1 MKKLVSRF
9 MAVLMAMTMILSMS
23 MTAFAADAADAPKG
37 TLTVNNT
44 VEGKTLDLYQI
55 FTATK
60 SGENV
65 AYTLNSAYEGFF
77 KNNTRIP
84 GSESLTG
91 EALSEAAYNY
101 VKEQVGA
108 NGEAATAKTFAKDVL
123 GWILD
128 SKNHI
133 TATKTVNTTAT
144 STVVSDLAYGYYLV
158 YPKGATDTSTAPGN
172 QTYTSAASLVSI
184 TADTATINMKSNYPT
199 VDKKIIPAQS
209 GSGITVGAIV
219 DASWDGSHQMEL
231 DDENNPEDT
240 IAPHSESDEKK
251 AGDFGI
257 GDTVTY
263 QLTSNV
269 PDMTGYNSYTF
280 KFSDTLSKGLD
291 LKEVL
296 SVKVGN
302 TTLTAKKSGTN
313 TYALAYDQ
321 AKRTLTVTLND
332 FYNSYKNHT
341 GETITVVYT
350 ATLNKDAV
358 IGMNPNTNKA
368 VVEYSN
374 DPTTGG
380 TGTSE
385 PSIVDVHTFDFT
397 IYKYYLKDQNN
408 KEDKTALAK
417 AEFEL
422 YKGNTEGT
430 AADEQAKVNIVD
442 EGEGVYRQATADEAK
457 ATGFTSAKIV
467 SDADGKVLV
476 KGLDAGTY
484 YLRETKAPEGYNKLL
499 SDIKVEIKA
508 NYDPKTGKLTSYSVD
523 YTYNGTTTTGKEIK
537 DTKTSPE
544 VAVENKTGAQ
554 LPSTGS
560 KGALMVTLAGIVLF
574 GVLTASKAFGKKKA
588 KN

>member
-9 MAVLMAMTMILSMS
+9 MAVLMVMTMILSMS
-23 MTAFAADAADAPKG
+23 MTAFAAEDPKG

-44 VEGKTLDLYQI
+44 VAGKTLDLYQI

-60 SGENV
+60 SGDNV

-77 KNNTRIP
+77 QSKI
-84 GSESLTG
+84 SDASKLTG

-101 VKEQVGA
+101 VKEQVGT
-108 NGEAATAKTFAKDVL
+108 NGEAETAKTFAKDVL

-128 SKNHI
+128 SNNNI
-133 TATKTVNTTAT
+133 TATKTVDTAAT

-158 YPKGATDTSTAPGN
+158 YPKGATDTSAAPGN
-172 QTYTSAASLVSI
+172 QAYKSAASLVNV
-184 TADTATINMKSNYPT
+184 TGDTSINMKSNYPT
-199 VDKKIIPAQS
+199 VDKKLVSTQTPGNNS
-209 GSGITVGAIV
+209 ITVNGILNP
-219 DASWDGSHQMEL
+219 SWESVHQGVLGE
-231 DDENNPEDT
+231 DDENAPEDT
-240 IAPHSESDEKK
+240 IAPRGAADEKK
-251 AGDFGI
+251 AGDFAI

-263 QLTSNV
+263 QLTSKV

-280 KFSDTLSKGLD
+280 KFTDTLSKGLD
-291 LKEVL
+291 LKAIL
-296 SVKVGN
+296 SVKVGDTELKAGKTGDN
-302 TTLTAKKSGTN
+302 TYLPIYTTNGNGTHTLTISF
-313 TYALAYDQ
+313 
-321 AKRTLTVTLND
+321 ND
-332 FYNSYKNHT
+332 FYNNFKSRT

-374 DPTTGG
+374 DPTAGG

-442 EGEGVYRQATADEAK
+442 ERNGVYRQATADEAK
-457 ATGFTSAKIV
+457 ATDFTSAKIV

-476 KGLDAGTY
+476 KGLEAGTY

-499 SDIKVEIKA
+499 SDIKVVIEA
-508 NYDPKTGKLTSYSVD
+508 NYDTTTGKLTNYTVT
-523 YTYNGTTTTGKEIK
+523 YTYNGKPITVTNTDKL
-537 DTKTSPE
+537 TSPE
-544 VAVENKTGAQ
+544 VPVENKTGAQ

-574 GVLTASKAFGKKKA
+574 GALTASKAFGKKKA
-588 KN
+588 NK

>member
-240 IAPHSESDEKK
+240 IAPHSESDKKK

-263 QLTSNV
+263 QLTSKV

>member
-9 MAVLMAMTMILSMS
+9 MAVLMVMTMILSMS
-23 MTAFAADAADAPKG
+23 MTAFAAEDPKG

-44 VEGKTLDLYQI
+44 VAGKTLDLYQI

-60 SGENV
+60 SGDNV

-77 KNNTRIP
+77 QSKI
-84 GSESLTG
+84 SDASKLTG

-101 VKEQVGA
+101 VKEQVGT
-108 NGEAATAKTFAKDVL
+108 NGEAETAKTFAKDVL

-128 SKNHI
+128 SNNNI
-133 TATKTVNTTAT
+133 TATKTVDTAAT

-158 YPKGATDTSTAPGN
+158 YPKGATDTSAAPGN
-172 QTYTSAASLVSI
+172 QAYKSAASLVNV
-184 TADTATINMKSNYPT
+184 TGDTSINMKSNYPT
-199 VDKKIIPAQS
+199 VDKKLVSTQTPGNNS
-209 GSGITVGAIV
+209 ITVNGILNP
-219 DASWDGSHQMEL
+219 SWESVHQGVLGE
-231 DDENNPEDT
+231 DDENAPEDT
-240 IAPHSESDEKK
+240 IAPRGAADEKK
-251 AGDFGI
+251 AGDFAI

-263 QLTSNV
+263 QLTSKV

-280 KFSDTLSKGLD
+280 KFTDTLSKGLD
-291 LKEVL
+291 LKAIL
-296 SVKVGN
+296 SVKVGDTELKAGKTGDN
-302 TTLTAKKSGTN
+302 TYLPIYTTNGNGTHTLTISF
-313 TYALAYDQ
+313 
-321 AKRTLTVTLND
+321 ND
-332 FYNSYKNHT
+332 FYNNFKSRT

-374 DPTTGG
+374 DPTAGG

-397 IYKYYLKDQNN
+397 IFKYYLKDETQ
-408 KEDKTALAK
+408 TGLAN

-422 YKGNTEGT
+422 YKANEAGD
-430 AADEQAKVNIVD
+430 AADTNAKINIVD
-442 EGEGVYRQATADEAK
+442 EGNGVYRQATADEAK
-457 ATGFTSAKIV
+457 AADFTSAKIV

-476 KGLDAGTY
+476 KGLEAGTY

-499 SDIKVEIKA
+499 SDIKVVIEA
-508 NYDPKTGKLTSYSVD
+508 NYDTTTGKLTNYTVT
-523 YTYNGTTTTGKEIK
+523 YTYNGKPITVTNTDKL
-537 DTKTSPE
+537 TSPE
-544 VAVENKTGAQ
+544 VPVENKTGAQ

-574 GVLTASKAFGKKKA
+574 GALTASKAFGKKKA
-588 KN
+588 NK